1 MFAMPIDVLRPAR
14 ARAGALAAML
24 RAFALTAVLLFSAG
38 AQADP
43 VELERLMQAV
53 RSEHAGFESNL
64 LQAYQ
69 DLDSGQVA
77 EAQQGFGLARANTTA
92 ASARLAELDAEM
104 NRSMQAGEY
113 TDKQAL
119 AIAVVHGENAK
130 KLIDMI
136 DAYLQLMQNQPH
148 PFTRALID
156 SRRPAFDKKFEQ
168 LETELANSQA

>member
-1 MFAMPIDVLRPAR
+1 MFAMSIDVRRPAR
-14 ARAGALAAML
+14 KRAGLLAAAL

-43 VELERLMQAV
+43 VELERIMQTV
-53 RSEHAGFESNL
+53 RSERAGFESNL

-69 DLDSGQVA
+69 DLDSGLVA
-77 EAQQGFGLARANTTA
+77 EAQHGFGLARANTTA
-92 ASARLAELDAEM
+92 LSAALAELDAEM
-104 NRSMQAGEY
+104 DRSMQAGEY
-113 TDKQAL
+113 TDKRAL
-119 AIAVVHGENAK
+119 AIAVQHGKNAK

-136 DAYLQLMQNQPH
+136 DAYLQLMQDQPH

-156 SRRPAFDKKFEQ
+156 SRRPAFDEKLAQ